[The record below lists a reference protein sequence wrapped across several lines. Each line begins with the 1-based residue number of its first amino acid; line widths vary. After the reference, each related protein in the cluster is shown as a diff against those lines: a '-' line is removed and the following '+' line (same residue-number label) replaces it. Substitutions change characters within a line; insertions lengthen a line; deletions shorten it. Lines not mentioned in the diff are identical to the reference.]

1 MKPSKSEAR
10 KNIIEIQKKNVL
22 IAKDCLVKI
31 EGKVPVT
38 AGFKRFYYY
47 ESPAL
52 GVQYVQVDDLT
63 TSLNAR
69 LIQDINNPKKFTLK
83 VHDGE
88 PGLLDSLLNIMEPE
102 FKSQGLELNAEIS
115 QSEKI
120 RLYDKIKKSKKKI

>member
-1 MKPSKSEAR
+1 M
-10 KNIIEIQKKNVL
+10 
-22 IAKDCLVKI
+22 
-31 EGKVPVT
+31 
-38 AGFKRFYYY
+38 
-47 ESPAL
+47 
-52 GVQYVQVDDLT
+52 QYVQVDDLT